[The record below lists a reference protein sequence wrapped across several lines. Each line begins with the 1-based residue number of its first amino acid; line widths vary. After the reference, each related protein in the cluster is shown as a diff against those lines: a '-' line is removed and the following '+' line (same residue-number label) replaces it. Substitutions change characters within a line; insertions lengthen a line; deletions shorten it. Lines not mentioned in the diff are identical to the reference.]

1 MNHSRLTASIGDRTA
16 RIAII
21 GQGYVGLPLAVE
33 FARTGF
39 SVIGVDTDLDR
50 VGALQAGQSYTP
62 DLESEDLIA
71 LLRQGRY
78 AATADFSVL
87 ERTDVVIICV
97 PTPPRKSKDPD
108 ISFVIAA
115 GSEVAARFHPG
126 QLVILESTTYPETT
140 EELLLPIFRAKGAKV
155 GEDFF
160 LAFSPERIDPAN
172 PTYRVKDIP
181 KVVGGV
187 TPALA
192 SLVIDTRNAT
202 WGIPAP
208 QGKVVA
214 L

>member
-62 DLESEDLIA
+62 DLESEDLIP

-97 PTPPRKSKDPD
+97 PTPLRKSKDLTSPSSSPPD
-108 ISFVIAA
+108 RKSPPA
-115 GSEVAARFHPG
+115 
-126 QLVILESTTYPETT
+126 ST
-140 EELLLPIFRAKGAKV
+140 R
-155 GEDFF
+155 DN
-160 LAFSPERIDPAN
+160 S
-172 PTYRVKDIP
+172 
-181 KVVGGV
+181 
-187 TPALA
+187 
-192 SLVIDTRNAT
+192 
-202 WGIPAP
+202 
-208 QGKVVA
+208 
-214 L
+214 

>member
-1 MNHSRLTASIGDRTA
+1 GRRGSGRRDGGQGLDRAPSGGGKVNESRLTARIRDRTA

-87 ERTDVVIICV
+87 ERPAGGIICV
-97 PTPPRKSKDPD
+97 PTPLRKS
-108 ISFVIAA
+108 
-115 GSEVAARFHPG
+115 
-126 QLVILESTTYPETT
+126 T
-140 EELLLPIFRAKGAKV
+140 
-155 GEDFF
+155 
-160 LAFSPERIDPAN
+160 
-172 PTYRVKDIP
+172 
-181 KVVGGV
+181 
-187 TPALA
+187 
-192 SLVIDTRNAT
+192 
-202 WGIPAP
+202 
-208 QGKVVA
+208 
-214 L
+214 